1 MAWSASGDDHE
12 SQARKLVME
21 HSQYYD
27 LVDNHILHHE
37 NPANRGS
44 WRVVVPSELQ
54 SELLQEA
61 HRGKFAG
68 HFAEKRIYETLRKYY
83 ER

>member
-1 MAWSASGDDHE
+1 
-12 SQARKLVME
+12 ME
-21 HSQYYD
+21 HSQYD
-27 LVDNHILHHE
+27 LVDNVLHHK

-44 WRVVVPSELQ
+44 WREVVLSELQ

-68 HFAEKRIYETLRKYY
+68 HFAEKRIYETQKTLLV
-83 ER
+83 ERNER